1 MSFNIS
7 FGVNNSP
14 TNKINKSV
22 SISQTISGTL
32 KAGTS
37 VIDPVI
43 LIAGD
48 ASTFS
53 TYNYMQIDT
62 FNGRKYFITDIRTQ
76 ANGILEIS
84 GHVDVLYTYASQ
96 ILAQTAVIARQENNW
111 NLYIEDGIFKTYTN
125 SKIFTKAFPSGFD
138 TQSFVLAVA
147 GSTDS

>member
-1 MSFNIS
+1 MSFDIS

-14 TNKINKSV
+14 TNKINKDIT
-22 SISQTISGTL
+22 ISQTVSGTL

-48 ASTFS
+48 AGTYSA
-53 TYNYMQIDT
+53 YNYMQIDA

-84 GHVDVLYTYASQ
+84 GHVDVLYTYATE
-96 ILAQTAVIARQENNW
+96 ILAQTAVLARQENNW
-111 NLYIEDGIFKTYTN
+111 NLYIEDGIFKTYAN
-125 SKIFTKAFPSGFD
+125 SKIVTKSFPSGFD
-138 TQSFVLAVA
+138 SQSFVLAVA
-147 GSTDS
+147 GGTE

>member
-14 TNKINKSV
+14 TNKINKDIT
-22 SISQTISGTL
+22 ISQTVSGTL

-48 ASTFS
+48 AGAYSA
-53 TYNYMQIDT
+53 YNYMQIDT

-84 GHVDVLYTYASQ
+84 GHVDVLYTYATQ
-96 ILAQTAVIARQENNW
+96 ILAQSAVIARQENNW
-111 NLYIEDGIFKTYTN
+111 NLYIEDGIFKTYAN
-125 SKIFTKAFPSGFD
+125 SKIITKTFPSGFD
-138 TQSFVLAVA
+138 SQSFVLAVA
-147 GSTDS
+147 GGTE